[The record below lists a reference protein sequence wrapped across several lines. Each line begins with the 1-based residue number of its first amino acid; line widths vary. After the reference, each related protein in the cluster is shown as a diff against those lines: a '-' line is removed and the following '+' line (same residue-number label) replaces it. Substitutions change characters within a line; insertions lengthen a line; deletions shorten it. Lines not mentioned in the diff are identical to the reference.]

1 MQPVAHRPAALH
13 DLHVLIV
20 DDHAIVREGLNR
32 VLEGTGEGWC
42 VSEASGG
49 FQALETMRRQPVDLA
64 IVDLSM
70 PGMSGLEL
78 IKRIKTE
85 FPRVT
90 VLVLSMHAEDQYA
103 LRAFKAGANG
113 YVMKDGASAELV
125 DAVRKVAGGGAY
137 VPASLAES
145 VVLHL
150 HGGADAPSHNQLS
163 DRELDVLRRIVAGE
177 RPTEIAEALHLSV
190 KTVSTHKS
198 RIQEKLG
205 LPTMAALIRYGMEHE
220 LGTPGAPPS

>member
-1 MQPVAHRPAALH
+1 MQNPNPPSPLH
-13 DLHVLIV
+13 GLRVLIV

-32 VLEGTGEGWC
+32 VFEGTDEGWR

-78 IKRIKTE
+78 IKRIKAE
-85 FPRVT
+85 FPRVG

-125 DAVRKVAGGGAY
+125 NAVRKVAGGGAY

-145 VVLHL
+145 VVRHL
-150 HGGADAPSHNQLS
+150 HGSSDEPRHAQLS

-205 LPTMAALIRYGMEHE
+205 LPTMAALIRYGMEHD
-220 LGTPGAPPS
+220 LGTQGAPPP